1 MAENSDEEAPLT
13 GSVEGSQPT
22 PSRSQSSSEKR
33 SKGTPGTNSDAS
45 TVAYELMG
53 IDSPSSTE
61 ETIFH
66 GLGVYQQVRVKNEA
80 EEEQKR
86 YLMEGR
92 GNWVGW
98 TIRW

>member
-22 PSRSQSSSEKR
+22 PSRSQSSSERR
-33 SKGTPGTNSDAS
+33 SRGTPGTYSDAS
-45 TVAYELMG
+45 TVAMELMG
-53 IDSPSSTE
+53 IHSPSSTE
-61 ETIFH
+61 DTVLES
-66 GLGVYQQVRVKNEA
+66 YQEVRVKNEA

-92 GNWVGW
+92 GDWVG
-98 TIRW
+98 